1 MLDKILKQEKKKQ
14 KEMNCRED
22 FKSVDCGT
30 EGGTMTSNALFF
42 FYQKMILGA
51 LGSKITIYHKAHL
64 GGITFLQASI
74 HVILLSAAQCDKKFD
89 LSCSLLWDPAYQQ
102 HAVKL

>member
-1 MLDKILKQEKKKQ
+1 MLDEILKQEKKKQ

-42 FYQKMILGA
+42 FY
-51 LGSKITIYHKAHL
+51 
-64 GGITFLQASI
+64 
-74 HVILLSAAQCDKKFD
+74 
-89 LSCSLLWDPAYQQ
+89 
-102 HAVKL
+102 